1 MDRRSSSKYE
11 RLESELQGY
20 KTNLIK
26 ESIRLGY
33 NDLGDFHYEKGD
45 LAVSDAESTTV
56 LLNQEVQHSI
66 SSCNPSPQGSN
77 KTPAFVGLCELYKG
91 TPFSRWEAGWHSGQQ
106 WSNCVHSQT
115 VNRSAHIIRALH
127 HAQVYQTALPCN

>member
-1 MDRRSSSKYE
+1 MLFKTPTGSHLPNLCFVYRNFAEAVDRRSSSKYE

-45 LAVSDAESTTV
+45 LAVREW
-56 LLNQEVQHSI
+56 
-66 SSCNPSPQGSN
+66 
-77 KTPAFVGLCELYKG
+77 VGLLL
-91 TPFSRWEAGWHSGQQ
+91 A
-106 WSNCVHSQT
+106 
-115 VNRSAHIIRALH
+115 
-127 HAQVYQTALPCN
+127 